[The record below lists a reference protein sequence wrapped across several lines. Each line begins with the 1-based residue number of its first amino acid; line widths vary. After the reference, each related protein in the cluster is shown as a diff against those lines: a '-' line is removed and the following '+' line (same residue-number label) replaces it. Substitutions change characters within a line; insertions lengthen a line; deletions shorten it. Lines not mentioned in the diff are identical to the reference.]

1 MSCVVKI
8 GNITHDNCKFVEIYV
23 QQHTTTVHK
32 KKFMIP
38 IEIAIHTFYNLAA
51 SEMIY
56 KDHHIQITYNLFLPT
71 LLRSLVYDMQFL

>member
-1 MSCVVKI
+1 
-8 GNITHDNCKFVEIYV
+8 
-23 QQHTTTVHK
+23 
-32 KKFMIP
+32 MIH

-71 LLRSLVYDMQFL
+71 LLQSPAHVMQFL